1 MTTSARPDNIPSATT
16 LAQEPSSSFSE
27 IACQALRRRY
37 LEKRKRTGE
46 EAALPGGMRL
56 RQRTAQPAICN
67 GTPGYT
73 ALKKRIDALDKEK
86 DDREIFRL
94 LYTLSEWEKSVNRP
108 FPFVSDEDDKDD
120 EEKPVEVI
128 DLIDDQD
135 VIDVESYILGVLLVN
150 VVKAEHV
157 DDEHTNSVDHVPTQ
171 VVIKQ
176 EEGDNLPRETQEDKS
191 SQPGVLDMSSSPEE
205 PAKKRQ
211 RSQYAVQDDFITE
224 LKRRREEMSKKV
236 LGTSF
241 AILRSRRRR
250 SRHWKEQCCMS
261 ELEDQK
267 IELYKLEKEIE
278 QYENVT
284 RSKTR

>member
-1 MTTSARPDNIPSATT
+1 
-16 LAQEPSSSFSE
+16 
-27 IACQALRRRY
+27 
-37 LEKRKRTGE
+37 
-46 EAALPGGMRL
+46 MRL
-56 RQRTAQPAICN
+56 RQKTAQPAICN

-73 ALKKRIDALDKEK
+73 ALKKRIDALDKEE

-191 SQPGVLDMSSSPEE
+191 SQP
-205 PAKKRQ
+205 KKRQ

>member
-1 MTTSARPDNIPSATT
+1 M
-16 LAQEPSSSFSE
+16 FSE
-27 IACQALRRRY
+27 REYEALRQRY

-46 EAALPGGMRL
+46 DAALPGGMRL
-56 RQRTAQPAICN
+56 RQKTAQPAIRN

-73 ALKKRIDALDKEK
+73 ALEKRIDALDKVK
-86 DDREIFRL
+86 DEREIFRL

-128 DLIDDQD
+128 DLSDDQD
-135 VIDVESYILGVLLVN
+135 VVDVDSYILGVLLVN

-191 SQPGVLDMSSSPEE
+191 SQPGVLDMSSSP
-205 PAKKRQ
+205 KKSARLIAAGCFCP
-211 RSQYAVQDDFITE
+211 SC
-224 LKRRREEMSKKV
+224 REFV
-236 LGTSF
+236 F
-241 AILRSRRRR
+241 A
-250 SRHWKEQCCMS
+250 W
-261 ELEDQK
+261 
-267 IELYKLEKEIE
+267 
-278 QYENVT
+278 N
-284 RSKTR
+284 KTIPRDKTIKGGLWNSWI